1 MFYASFTYLTIN
13 RYVFYACNLLELY
26 FLTMLNKID
35 TNKFHINLQKSYV
48 LRLHY
53 LKCRKKTESENPKS
67 WEYKDF
73 PRRTTS
79 DIVLRDRSFN
89 IPKNPKYDE
98 YKRGPALMVYN
109 FIDKKYSGGTIN
121 TEIISN
127 EQLAEELHKP
137 IIKKCEKQKS
147 VFVY

>member
-1 MFYASFTYLTIN
+1 M
-13 RYVFYACNLLELY
+13 
-26 FLTMLNKID
+26 
-35 TNKFHINLQKSYV
+35 
-48 LRLHY
+48 
-53 LKCRKKTESENPKS
+53 KCRKKTESENPKS

-98 YKRGPALMVYN
+98 CKRGPALMVYN

-147 VFVY
+147 IFVY

>member
-1 MFYASFTYLTIN
+1 
-13 RYVFYACNLLELY
+13 
-26 FLTMLNKID
+26 MLNKID
-35 TNKFHINLQKSYV
+35 TNKFHINFQKSYV

-53 LKCRKKTESENPKS
+53 SKCRKKVESENPKS

-79 DIVLRDRSFN
+79 HIVLRDRSFN
-89 IPKNPKYDE
+89 IPKNPKFDE

-121 TEIISN
+121 IEIISN

-137 IIKKCEKQKS
+137 IIKKCEKQK
-147 VFVY
+147 VYSSIRANIWVLI

>member
-1 MFYASFTYLTIN
+1 
-13 RYVFYACNLLELY
+13 
-26 FLTMLNKID
+26 MLNKID
-35 TNKFHINLQKSYV
+35 TNKFHINFQKSYV

-53 LKCRKKTESENPKS
+53 LKCRKKVESENPKS

-79 DIVLRDRSFN
+79 DIVLRDISFN

-137 IIKKCEKQKS
+137 IIKKCEKQK
-147 VFVY
+147 VYSSIRANIWVLI